1 LRLLD
6 YFSYAWSA
14 LKDRRLRTI
23 LTILGIV
30 VGPALVTALNAT
42 TAGLTQSILSNLE
55 VFGADLV
62 LVQRVGDFNFD
73 DSVVKQ
79 ISTVEGVKDAYP
91 YYLIASGE
99 IKTRGKSFP
108 MDPTRSYTLL
118 AINIED
124 LEKLFPNIRVKSG
137 QIIKGTSYAVVGH
150 SGWNPRDPDIPP
162 LEEGSLFTA
171 VVNSG
176 SSAST
181 RSFQVSATLDRY
193 GQALFLNP
201 DNQIFISLEAG
212 RLLTGRKSYS
222 GVFLRLAEPGYSD
235 RVVTTIENMYGGDV
249 RVFSITAIA
258 ATVQQIIG
266 TLNVFLVSVASMSLL
281 VAFLGIMTT
290 MFTSVTERVREIG
303 LVKAL
308 GFKTRDVLISF
319 LMEAVIIGLIGGF
332 AGAAVG
338 TAAAYIIVG
347 LFSGPPPEA
356 RPGSFVVG
364 DGGGFSSITPVITPE
379 LLLSS
384 ISLAVAVGSLAGL
397 IPAYRASKL
406 EPIVALRRE

>member
-1 LRLLD
+1 LKTLD
-6 YFSYAWSA
+6 YFLYAWSA

-42 TAGLTQSILSNLE
+42 TAGLSQSILSNLQ
-55 VFGADLV
+55 VFGADMV
-62 LVQRVGDFNFD
+62 LVQRVGEFNFD

-79 ISTVEGVKDAYP
+79 LEAIEGVRVVYP

-99 IKTRGKSFP
+99 LKTRGKSFA
-108 MDPTRSYTLL
+108 MDPTRTYTLL

-124 LEKLFPNIRVKSG
+124 LENLFPNIRVKAG
-137 QIIKGTSYAVVGH
+137 QVIKGQTYAVVGY

-162 LEEGSLFTA
+162 LDLGSIFTA
-171 VVNSG
+171 IVNTG
-176 SSAST
+176 SSVST
-181 RSFQVSATLDRY
+181 RSFQISAILDRY

-222 GVFLRLAEPGYSD
+222 GAFIRLTEPGYSD
-235 RVVTTIENMYGGDV
+235 SVVTAIEEKYRGDV

-258 ATVQQIIG
+258 ATVQQIIN

-332 AGAAVG
+332 AGAGVGAV
-338 TAAAYIIVG
+338 AAYFLVM

-356 RPGSFVVG
+356 RPGSFVTG
-364 DGGGFSSITPVITPE
+364 GGGGFSSITPVITPE
-379 LLLSS
+379 LLLTS
-384 ISLAVAVGSLAGL
+384 ILLAVAVGSLAGL